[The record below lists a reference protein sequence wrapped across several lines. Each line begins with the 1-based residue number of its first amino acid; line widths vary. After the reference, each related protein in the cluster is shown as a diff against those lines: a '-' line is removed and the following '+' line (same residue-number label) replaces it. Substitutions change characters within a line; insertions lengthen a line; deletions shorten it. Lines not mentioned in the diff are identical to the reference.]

1 MEERPTP
8 TWCRHSYATNLRDAG
23 VSTEYIST
31 MMGHTITSGS
41 ATTLNYLSRYNMVT
55 MMENN
60 SKLLAN
66 RKKAHSK
73 EVLLNRLME
82 MDRERQEIMEKLM
95 EQ

>member
-1 MEERPTP
+1 MRCSC
-8 TWCRHSYATNLRDAG
+8 CRHSYATNLRDAG

-73 EVLLNRLME
+73 EALLNRLME

>member
-1 MEERPTP
+1 
-8 TWCRHSYATNLRDAG
+8 
-23 VSTEYIST
+23 

-73 EVLLNRLME
+73 EALLNRLMEME

>member
-1 MEERPTP
+1 
-8 TWCRHSYATNLRDAG
+8 
-23 VSTEYIST
+23 

-73 EVLLNRLME
+73 EALLNRLME